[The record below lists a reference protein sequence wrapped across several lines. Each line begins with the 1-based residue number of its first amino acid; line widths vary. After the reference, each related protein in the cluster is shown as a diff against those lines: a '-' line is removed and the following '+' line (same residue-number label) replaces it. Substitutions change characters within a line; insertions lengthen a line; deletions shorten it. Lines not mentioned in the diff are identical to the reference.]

1 MSRCGSVY
9 TCRKAQPIQKSKMVI
24 KKKLIENRD
33 DRKITE
39 FCQIRRSNRKT
50 SQRLQMEKLDK
61 TLQLIDTGY
70 NEDFLRIYESDLKG
84 RGLRAGCSFEKE
96 AFVVEYKGEL
106 LNYAEARL
114 REKMYAQDSKIGSY
128 MYYFEHQNKR
138 YCVDATAETKFK
150 GRLVNHSLL
159 NPNLKSKVIDGNGT
173 IHLCLFAKRDIRI
186 GEELLYDYGDRS
198 SASIAL
204 NPWLKS

>member
-1 MSRCGSVY
+1 MSRCGTVY
-9 TCRKAQPIQKSKMVI
+9 TCRKTQAIQKPKMVM
-24 KKKLIENRD
+24 KKKLIDKGD

-39 FCQIRRSNRKT
+39 FFQIRRSNRKT

-70 NEDFLRIYESDLKG
+70 NEDFLRIYECDKG
-84 RGLRAGCSFEKE
+84 RGIRAGREFAKDQ
-96 AFVVEYKGEL
+96 FVVEYKGDL
-106 LNYAEARL
+106 LTYAEARL
-114 REKMYAQDSKIGSY
+114 REKMYAQDSKIGCY
-128 MYYFEHQNKR
+128 MYFFEHQNKR
-138 YCVDATAETKFK
+138 YCVDATTETKFK

-159 NPNLKSKVIDGNGT
+159 SPNLKSKVVDGDGT

-204 NPWLKS
+204 NPWLRS